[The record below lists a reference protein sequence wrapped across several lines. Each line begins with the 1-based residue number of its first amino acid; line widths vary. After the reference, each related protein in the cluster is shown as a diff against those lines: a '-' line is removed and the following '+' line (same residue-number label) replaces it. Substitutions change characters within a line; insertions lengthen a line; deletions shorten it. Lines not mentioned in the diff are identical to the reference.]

1 MINLTIVKVWNIG
14 NPGYNS
20 NVTATL
26 YSDGEL
32 DIASATGGSK
42 MVDFGDSAEGKA
54 PWKLEGNH
62 TSIKNVY
69 IVNVEN
75 IGNRAFKDCSN
86 LVSVTFYNN
95 YLKIIGKRAFDKC
108 TSLQE
113 IKIPNSVTEIEGEA
127 FQWCNR
133 LTTITSQNPTP
144 PTAGENCFKGIKN
157 DVYGICSGRV

>member
-1 MINLTIVKVWNIG
+1 MINLTIVKEWNIG

-32 DIASATGGSK
+32 DIASAAGGSK
-42 MVDFGDSAEGKA
+42 MVDFGDPAEGEA
-54 PWKLEGNH
+54 PWKLEGYH

-69 IVNVEN
+69 IVNVGN

-95 YLKIIGKRAFDKC
+95 YLKIIGRRAFDKC

-113 IKIPNSVTEIEGEA
+113 IKIPNKCYGNRKRSVSGVQQID
-127 FQWCNR
+127 NNHK
-133 LTTITSQNPTP
+133 SKPD
-144 PTAGENCFKGIKN
+144 TANSRRELF
-157 DVYGICSGRV
+157 